1 MTKKQK
7 VIVEGYIVTAEKK
20 PFRGQI
26 LLNKKT
32 GLIEEVVEL
41 AKKKLGEADFV
52 FEKDSLI
59 FPGFGDVHIHARED
73 RTGKQNYKEDY
84 QTVTEAALN
93 GGCVHISAMPN
104 TPKPLTTEND
114 WQWHRQRVGE
124 LTSPVSILNY
134 VGIDAQTKPL
144 GKPGEHFY
152 KLYFG
157 KSVGDLS
164 VIYAEELDKILQ
176 RYQGQNISFH
186 VEYEP
191 IVQACRNGE
200 THSDRRPAES
210 VEEGLRL
217 LLPLIEK
224 YKIEAKLCHWSLGKK
239 SFELIKEY
247 RERGAK
253 ITLEVSPL
261 HLLFDKE
268 MARKNPELWTKIQM
282 NPAIQTPQDRK
293 DLIAGLK
300 NGFIQYLATDHA
312 PHTREEKFS
321 AFAKFKESKKYRNKS
336 NVEIAEMI
344 KKEDKELYRKTC
356 LEDGMSGAPWLDTY
370 GVVCVELMT
379 KYNFT
384 PQEILRVA
392 SENPGKFVNP
402 HLKRQF
408 PQQKFGKGF
417 GKIAKGYLGNLTV
430 LNLKSTRTISSANLK
445 TKVGW
450 SPLEGR
456 SFAGGVEAVFV
467 RGELEQ
473 RRNIFWERW
482 HQLRLEKGSN
492 ICAGLDP
499 SVYEMGRGEKGLP
512 QGVDKLEWSL
522 RYIEAVAP
530 YVVAIKP
537 NAGSWGNAG
546 DRTALKKVV
555 DKIHQLGLLAIIDSK
570 VADLGFTND
579 SWFYDYKQLGFDA
592 VTVAPFAG
600 NIENIVQSA
609 RKRDI
614 AVITM
619 GLMSN
624 PEYKTEMNFVNKQGE
639 RLWEN
644 RVKRGLEAGVD
655 GLVVGGTYTVKDKD
669 FLRFV
674 EMTNESEALYL
685 IPGIGAQGGEIKKFL
700 ASGIKPEKCIVNST
714 RGVMFPKGAKST
726 PEQQAQA
733 AKELRD
739 EFRKASG
746 F

>member
-1 MTKKQK
+1 MSKKQE
-7 VIVEGYIVTAEKK
+7 VIVEGYIVTANKN

-26 LLNKKT
+26 VLNKKT
-32 GLIEEVVEL
+32 GLITEVKDL
-41 AKKKLGEADFV
+41 KKGELGEADFV
-52 FEKDSLI
+52 FGKDNLI
-59 FPGFGDVHIHARED
+59 FPGFGDIHIHARED
-73 RTGKQNYKEDY
+73 QSGKQKYKEDY
-84 QTVTEAALN
+84 QTAGAAALK

-104 TPKPLTTEND
+104 TPKPLTTESD
-114 WQWHRQRVGE
+114 WRWHRRRVEE
-124 LTSPVSILNY
+124 LAGSVSILNY
-134 VGIDAQTKPL
+134 IGIDSKTKPL

-191 IVQACRNGE
+191 IVEANQNGK
-200 THSDRRPAES
+200 THADRRPAES

-224 YKIEAKLCHWSLGKK
+224 YEIDAKLCHWSLGKK

-247 RERGAK
+247 RQRGAK
-253 ITLEVSPL
+253 ISLEVSPL

-282 NPAIQTPQDRK
+282 NPAVQTPQDRK

-312 PHTREEKFS
+312 PHTEEEKFS
-321 AFAKFKESKKYRNKS
+321 AFAKFQKEYPRKS
-336 NVEIAEMI
+336 NLEIAEII
-344 KKEDKELYRKTC
+344 KEKDNKLY
-356 LEDGMSGAPWLDTY
+356 LEVCQENGMSGAPWLDTY
-370 GVVCVELMT
+370 GVVCVELLT

-384 PQEILRVA
+384 PQDILRVA
-392 SENPGKFVNP
+392 AENPGKFVNP

-408 PQQKFGKGF
+408 PRQKFGKGF

-430 LNLKSTRTISSANLK
+430 LNLKNKITISRANLK

-450 SPLEGR
+450 SPLEGQ
-456 SFAGGVEAVFV
+456 SFPGGVEAVFI
-467 RGELEQ
+467 RGELKQ
-473 RRNIFWERW
+473 RRNRFWERW
-482 HQLRLEKGSN
+482 YQLRLEKNSN

-522 RYIEAVAP
+522 KYIEAVAP

-555 DKIHQLGLLAIIDSK
+555 TKIHQLGLLAIIDAKIS
-570 VADLGFTND
+570 DLGFTND
-579 SWFYDYKQLGFDA
+579 SWMYDYKQLGFDA
-592 VTVAPFAG
+592 LTVAPYAG
-600 NIENIVQSA
+600 NIESIGKFA
-609 RKRDI
+609 RERDI

-624 PEYKTEMNFVNKQGE
+624 PEYRTEMNFQNEKGE
-639 RLWEN
+639 KLWEN

-655 GLVVGGTYTVKDKD
+655 GLVVGGTYTTKDKD
-669 FLRFV
+669 FLKFV
-674 EMTNESEALYL
+674 EMTNESEVLYL
-685 IPGIGAQGGEIKKFL
+685 IPGIGAQGGEIKEFL
-700 ASGIKPEKCIVNST
+700 KSGIKPEKCIVNSG
-714 RGVMFPKGAKST
+714 RGVMFPKGSKST
-726 PEQQAQA
+726 SEQQAQA

-739 EFRKASG
+739 EFRKASN